1 MEAVDRLGG
10 GSLDDEADRAA
21 ARRVREGDAD
31 AFAEIVER
39 WQGPLVDLAYRFCRD
54 PGLAEELAQDA
65 FVRAWRALAG
75 WRGEGRFSTWLFA
88 VALNVY
94 RSRLRRVR
102 VAEVPLDALRDL
114 ADSRFVDR
122 EFDRRDRAEL
132 VRRAVL
138 SLPEKYR
145 DALVLFYFHEMDVA
159 EAARTLGLPQGTVKA
174 QLSRGREILR
184 RKLAGWLRAGD
195 LEEG

>member
-1 MEAVDRLGG
+1 MG
-10 GSLDDEADRAA
+10 DEADRAA
-21 ARRVREGDAD
+21 VQRVLAGEVE

-65 FVRAWRALAG
+65 FVRAWRALAR
-75 WRGEGRFSTWLFA
+75 WRGKGRFSTWLFA
-88 VALNVY
+88 VAVNVY

-114 ADSRFVDR
+114 ADSRLVDR
-122 EFDRRDRAEL
+122 EFDRRDRAEW

-138 SLPEKYR
+138 ALPEKYR
-145 DALVLFYFHEMDVA
+145 DALVLFYFHELDVA
-159 EAARTLGLPQGTVKA
+159 ETARTLGLPEGTVKA

-184 RKLAGWLRAGD
+184 RKLAGLLPAGEI
-195 LEEG
+195 EEG